1 MISSQWLGGDRGDPA
16 RPGGIGMVQ
25 NGITTPKL
33 SFGSDEEPGHGTPY
47 AQYVR
52 LETLHSLQHPRSKV
66 DAELSFIIATQ
77 VMELLFDLLRHEWTA
92 AQHCLRED
100 DVTAALAALR
110 RGTHVQDVLTSSWD
124 LLATMTPQEFGAFRP
139 VLGEASGFQ
148 SSAFL
153 RLEFLLGN
161 KSEKLLEMYETA
173 PAVHAE
179 LTAALHAPGL
189 YDDVLALLA
198 RRGLAVA
205 HEPGSAR
212 YRPTAEVEAAWRQVY
227 AEPGHAELARLGEAL
242 LDTAERVTR
251 WRQRHLSAV
260 KRSMGAKPGT
270 GGSSGLTW
278 LKQSADQDV
287 FPELW
292 TVRNQL

>member
-1 MISSQWLGGDRGDPA
+1 MGQDSVS
-16 RPGGIGMVQ
+16 
-25 NGITTPKL
+25 TPKL
-33 SFGSDEEPGHGTPY
+33 RFGPDDEPEIGTPY
-47 AQYVR
+47 SRYVR

-66 DAELSFIIATQ
+66 DAELSFIITTQ

-92 AQHCLRED
+92 AQYALRED
-100 DVTAALAALR
+100 DLTAAHAALR
-110 RGTHVQDVLTSSWD
+110 RGTHVQDVLVNSWD
-124 LLATMTPQEFGAFRP
+124 LLATMTPLEFNAFRP

-161 KSEKLLEMYETA
+161 KSESLLRMYEGV
-173 PAVHAE
+173 PSVQAE
-179 LTAALHAPGL
+179 LTAALEAPSL

-198 RRGLAVA
+198 RRGLAVP
-205 HEPGSAR
+205 HEPTPAR
-212 YRPTAEVEAAWRQVY
+212 YRPSAEVEEAWRQVY
-227 AEPGHAELARLGEAL
+227 SDPDRAELARLGEAL

-251 WRQRHLSAV
+251 WRHRHYTAV

-270 GGSSGLTW
+270 GGSSGLSW
-278 LKQSADQDV
+278 LKQSAEQDV